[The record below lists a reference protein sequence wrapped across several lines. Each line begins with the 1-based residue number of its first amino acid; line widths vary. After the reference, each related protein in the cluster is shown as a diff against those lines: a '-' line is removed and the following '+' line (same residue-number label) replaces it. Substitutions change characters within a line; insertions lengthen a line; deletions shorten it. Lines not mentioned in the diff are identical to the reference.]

1 MGPGLRGA
9 PAPNT
14 LRETN
19 MKANVACLPCMISQA
34 YNTAA
39 LCTDDPALQRAILDE
54 TLRRYI
60 GVDLNKSPAVLSQTA
75 YEICREM
82 TGVQDP
88 YLPAKREANAAAL
101 ALYPDLRA
109 RLDAAPDPLHDALI
123 LAVAGNI
130 IDLAIAQ
137 DYDLQAS
144 IVDRL
149 ERGFDHAEI
158 EPFRAAAACAER
170 ILYLADNAGEIV
182 FDRLLIET
190 LGPNRITLMVKGGPI
205 VNDVLYEDIEQ
216 VGLAGVVR
224 VVDTGTNY
232 FGFPWE
238 HISEAARDEFRAA
251 DLVISKGHANF
262 ETVSELG
269 PEANKTWYLL
279 KVKCAEVAREL
290 HVAEGSIV
298 LLPHT
303 SLGEQP

>member
-1 MGPGLRGA
+1 MRA
-9 PAPNT
+9 T
-14 LRETN
+14 
-19 MKANVACLPCMISQA
+19 VACLPCMISQA

-39 LCTDDPALQRAILDE
+39 LCTTDPALQQAIVQE
-54 TLRRYI
+54 TMRRYL
-60 GVDLNKSPAVLSQTA
+60 GVDLNNSPAVLSQTA
-75 YEICREM
+75 YETARELS
-82 TGVQDP
+82 GVHDP
-88 YLPAKREANAAAL
+88 YLQAKRESNAAAME
-101 ALYPDLRA
+101 LYPELRR
-109 RLDAAPDPLHDALI
+109 RLDASPDPLRDALV
-123 LAVAGNI
+123 LAVAGNV

-137 DYDLQAS
+137 EYDLQES

-149 ERGFDHAEI
+149 HHGFDCADLEG
-158 EPFRAAAACAER
+158 FRAAAATAAR

-190 LGPNRITLMVKGGPI
+190 LGPDRITLMVKGGPI

-216 VGLAGVVR
+216 VGLADDVR
-224 VVDTGTNY
+224 VVDTGCNV
-232 FGFPWE
+232 FGFPWQFL
-238 HISEAARDEFRAA
+238 SQAARDEFRVA

-269 PEANKTWYLL
+269 PEADQTWYLL

-303 SLGEQP
+303 SLDAEARP